1 MQSTSSGRTSS
12 PIPFPSSSGADVRPT
27 READKAACERAA
39 EILEFCR
46 QTRMA
51 LQELRHGTANLLLD
65 TLAQMDLDLRTLVH
79 LLDERPSVVQD
90 LTAGETDSLTTEK
103 MVEYLERLHGCGE
116 G

>member
-1 MQSTSSGRTSS
+1 MHWTNSRSASA
-12 PIPFPSSSGADVRPT
+12 PIPFPQSRQSDLTPA

-39 EILEFCR
+39 ETLEFCR

-79 LLDERPSVVQD
+79 LLDERPSVVRILMD
-90 LTAGETDSLTTEK
+90 GEAAGLPMERMID
-103 MVEYLERLHGCGE
+103 YLERLHE
-116 G
+116 RR